1 MEYAYVNAR
10 IKAMKSRLLD
20 RSFLEQLINKPDID
34 SLIAEL
40 EKTTYREELDKAGVL
55 YTGIHR
61 IEVAIRKDLVKTFRT
76 VLNLIRG
83 GETESYLTIILN
95 RWDVQNIKT
104 ILRGK
109 KIQENPSEI
118 LECLIPA
125 GELDEAALTEL
136 VKQPDVKAVI
146 DLLATW
152 GIIYSRPLTLNFKE
166 FSETGDLLV
175 LEYALDTFY
184 YQDAISRLKSGESE
198 DRKSVV

>member
-76 VLNLIRG
+76 VLNLIR
-83 GETESYLTIILN
+83 
-95 RWDVQNIKT
+95 
-104 ILRGK
+104 
-109 KIQENPSEI
+109 
-118 LECLIPA
+118 
-125 GELDEAALTEL
+125 
-136 VKQPDVKAVI
+136 
-146 DLLATW
+146 
-152 GIIYSRPLTLNFKE
+152 
-166 FSETGDLLV
+166 
-175 LEYALDTFY
+175 
-184 YQDAISRLKSGESE
+184 
-198 DRKSVV
+198 